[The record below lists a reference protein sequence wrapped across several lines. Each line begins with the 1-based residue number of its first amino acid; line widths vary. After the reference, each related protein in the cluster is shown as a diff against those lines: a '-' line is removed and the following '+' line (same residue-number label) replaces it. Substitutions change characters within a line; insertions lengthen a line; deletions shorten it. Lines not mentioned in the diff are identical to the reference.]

1 MSTRATPNPS
11 NPRFSFAALE
21 VEGGD
26 DGSRTESEG
35 ELVEAP
41 LTPPPANVQYVS
53 PSLDS

>member
-41 LTPPPANVQYVS
+41 LTPPPANVQYVF